1 MKYHTLYYSK
11 IRKDVVKYVV
21 CCSCDWRFKTSN
33 LTRFCCI
40 FQVQEPVFKDH
51 AEPQKPLV
59 DEANLK
65 FRPIMPEDVVQQVMP
80 QAHDDSVKKEQ
91 IDHPLVDHQV
101 ST

>member
-1 MKYHTLYYSK
+1 MKYHTLFFFEK
-11 IRKDVVKYVV
+11 VAKFVV
-21 CCSCDWRFKTSN
+21 CCK

-40 FQVQEPVFKDH
+40 FQVQEPLFKDH

-91 IDHPLVDHQV
+91 IDQPLVDHQV
-101 ST
+101 STS